1 MTNMIVVDEKKVTI
15 LASEILT
22 LGLLGKLLYE
32 YPEKEFYTQLIEERV
47 LDEIPFETNPSLQE
61 GMVLIQKWTQEHAPG
76 LDAGWFDTLL
86 HDYTRLFIG
95 PDKVLAPP
103 WESVFVQ
110 EGRLV
115 FTETT
120 LEVRQWY
127 RRFGLEL
134 ENLHKEPD
142 DHIGLE
148 LAFLANLAGQAVE
161 ALETG
166 EEVEYQRLMQA
177 QADFYAAH
185 LGRWSVPY
193 FDQLFEYARTDYFRG
208 LGRLGRGVIFALET
222 LIKSASSYSN

>member
-1 MTNMIVVDEKKVTI
+1 MTSMTVVDEEKVTI

-32 YPEKEFYTQLIEERV
+32 YPQKEFYTQLIEERV
-47 LDEIPFETNPSLQE
+47 LDEIPFESNPSLQE
-61 GMVLIQKWTQEHAPG
+61 GMDLIQKWTHEHAPAG
-76 LDAGWFDTLL
+76 DDGWFDTLL

-148 LAFLANLAGQAVE
+148 LAFIANLATQAGQALE
-161 ALETG
+161 AGQEA
-166 EEVEYQRLMQA
+166 EYQRLMQA
-177 QADFYAAH
+177 QADFYQAH
-185 LGRWSVPY
+185 LGRWAVPY

-208 LGRLGRGVIFALET
+208 LGRLGRGVIYALET
-222 LIKSASSYSN
+222 LMDSTSSTNN